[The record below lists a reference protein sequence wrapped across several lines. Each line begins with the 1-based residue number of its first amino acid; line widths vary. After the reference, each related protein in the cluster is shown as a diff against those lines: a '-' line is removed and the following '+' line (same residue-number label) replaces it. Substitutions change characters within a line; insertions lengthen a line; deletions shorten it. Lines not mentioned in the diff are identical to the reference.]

1 MLQNMQESDRV
12 RFMAATLNCIGDGV
26 IITDRTGAVLYVNN
40 SGEKLTGWSD
50 KEAAGKSFDDIFPL
64 VDFFSGKR
72 LNSPVLSVLACGE
85 PAGLANHSAL
95 MTREGKTLFVSASC
109 SPIKIGDGALEGV
122 VVVFRDIDRI
132 KNYETALQKAR
143 EEAESANRIKSE
155 FLANMSHEVRTP
167 LNGLI
172 GMMDLLL
179 MTKTDGEQKE
189 YIRMAKSSANTLLNV
204 INDILDFSR
213 IEAGKISII
222 HIPFDLKALT
232 DDIIKIHAV
241 LSEKKGLRLLYD
253 FSPDIPNHVCGDP
266 DRLKQI
272 LNNLVGNAIKFTEA
286 GHVKL
291 GVTKA
296 EASEQS
302 IVLEFC
308 VADTGIGIS
317 NEKMGLLFKRF
328 SQVDGSVTRRY
339 SGTGLGLAIS
349 RQLAELMGG
358 DISVQSEV
366 GKGSTF
372 RFIVGFSISGE
383 QAGLCEQGLPMM
395 PIITDE
401 SEITG
406 FITEKIS
413 SGAEPDVL
421 LENQSG
427 FEKCSRVR
435 LGKNGEIVFGMAVD
449 MPSGEDIIR
458 DKGKLE
464 KSLLDIQA
472 LAYNN
477 QLSLIEE
484 SAHGVK
490 KLALKIN
497 ADDLME
503 LAFKTELA
511 ARKRKWDT
519 VKDYCMKMM
528 DVFYD
533 RYKEDDK

>member
-1 MLQNMQESDRV
+1 MQESDRV
-12 RFMAATLNCIGDGV
+12 QFMAATLNSIGDGV
-26 IITDRTGAVLYVNN
+26 IVTDLTGSVLYINN

-50 KEAAGKSFDDIFPL
+50 KEAVGKPFDEIFPL

-72 LNSPVLSVLACGE
+72 LDSPIFAVLACGE
-85 PAGLANHSAL
+85 SLGLANHSAL
-95 MTREGKTLFVSASC
+95 MTRDGKTLFVSASC
-109 SPIKIGDGALEGV
+109 SPIHIGAGGLEGI

-179 MTKTDGEQKE
+179 MTKSDEEQKE

-213 IEAGKISII
+213 IEAGKISIV
-222 HIPFDLKALT
+222 HVPFDLKALT
-232 DDIIKIHAV
+232 DDIVKIHAV
-241 LSEKKGLRLLYD
+241 LSEKKGLRLNYD
-253 FSPDIPNHVCGDP
+253 FSPDIPRHVCGDP
-266 DRLKQI
+266 DRLRQI

-286 GHVKL
+286 GYVKFSAAKTD
-291 GVTKA
+291 G
-296 EASEQS
+296 SGQNM
-302 IVLEFC
+302 VLEFC

-317 NEKMGLLFKRF
+317 KEKMDLLFKRF

-358 DISVQSEV
+358 AISVQSDV

-372 RFIVGFSISGE
+372 RFQLGLRIAGEPECNSGKSQPIS
-383 QAGLCEQGLPMM
+383 

-406 FITEKIS
+406 LIPEIAPN
-413 SGAEPDVL
+413 GDEPDVL
-421 LENQSG
+421 LENQAG
-427 FEKCSRVR
+427 FERCSRVR
-435 LGKNGEIVFGMAVD
+435 LGKNGEIVFGTAFETK
-449 MPSGEDIIR
+449 SYADITQDI
-458 DKGKLE
+458 DK
-464 KSLLDIQA
+464 LDQTLRVLQA
-472 LAYNN
+472 LIQKN
-477 QLSLIEE
+477 QLPMIEE
-484 SAHGVK
+484 SAHGIK

-511 ARKRKWDT
+511 ARKSKWDAA
-519 VKDYCMKMM
+519 KDYCMKMM
-528 DVFYD
+528 DVFNT
-533 RYKEDDK
+533 RYKEDGK

>member
-1 MLQNMQESDRV
+1 LLQNMQESDRV
-12 RFMAATLNCIGDGV
+12 KFMAATLNCIGDGV
-26 IITDRTGAVLYVNN
+26 IITDRMGSVLYINT

-50 KEAAGKSFDDIFPL
+50 IEAAGKPFDEIFPL
-64 VDFFSGKR
+64 FDFFSGKR
-72 LNSPVLSVLACGE
+72 LDSPVFAVIACGE

-95 MTREGKTLFVSASC
+95 TTREGKSLFVSASC
-109 SPIKIGDGALEGV
+109 SPILFGDGALEGV

-132 KNYETALQKAR
+132 KNYETTLQRDR

-213 IEAGKISII
+213 IEAGKISIV
-222 HIPFDLKALT
+222 HVPFDLKALT
-232 DDIIKIHAV
+232 DDIMKIHAV
-241 LSEKKGLRLLYD
+241 LCEKKGLRLLYD
-253 FSPDIPNHVCGDP
+253 ISPEIPRHVCGDP
-266 DRLKQI
+266 ERLRQI
-272 LNNLVGNAIKFTEA
+272 LNNLIGNAIKFTEA
-286 GHVKL
+286 GHVKF
-291 GVTKA
+291 GVTKTGGTG
-296 EASEQS
+296 QNM
-302 IVLEFC
+302 VLEFC

-317 NEKMGLLFKRF
+317 PEKMDLLFKRF

-358 DISVQSEV
+358 AISVQSET

-372 RFIVGFSISGE
+372 RFTAGFSAYSNP
-383 QAGLCEQGLPMM
+383 AGNLEKNQSMM

-406 FITEKIS
+406 LISEKTWN
-413 SGAEPDVL
+413 GAEPDVV

-427 FEKCSRVR
+427 FERCSRVR
-435 LGKNGEIVFGMAVD
+435 LDKNGGIVFGAALGA
-449 MPSGEDIIR
+449 PSGADFSRDI
-458 DKGKLE
+458 DM
-464 KSLLDIQA
+464 LDQA
-472 LAYNN
+472 LRDMQALIHKN
-477 QLSLIEE
+477 QLSMIEE

-490 KLALKIN
+490 KLALRIN

-511 ARKRKWDT
+511 ARKRKWDA
-519 VKDYCMKMM
+519 VKDYCMKLI
-528 DVFYD
+528 DAFNN
-533 RYKEDDK
+533 RYKEDGK